1 VTLKL
6 AVSNNGNLN
15 YASKT
20 EFKSDKNG
28 TIDLSKSVPEC
39 GSYKNPD
46 LMSIFWTMKPQ
57 ENSDARFWPLKIDE
71 SLECKYQVYDQEN
84 LLAEEMIYKDYMADG
99 VKRIVVKSGQ
109 IRGTLFLPPGKI
121 NVDIFRKFE
130 SFCVFKLMSD
140 NFMTI

>member
-1 VTLKL
+1 MLPFYFSVTLKL

-39 GSYKNPD
+39 GSYQNPD

-57 ENSDARFWPLKIDE
+57 ENSDARFWPLKIDD

-84 LLAEEMIYKDYMADG
+84 LLAEEIVYKDYMADG
-99 VKRIVVKSGQ
+99 VKRILVKSGQ
-109 IRGTLFLPPGKI
+109 IRGTLFLPPGK
-121 NVDIFRKFE
+121 
-130 SFCVFKLMSD
+130 
-140 NFMTI
+140 MTDYVPGEGQLISE